1 MSLKKIVTHIFI
13 WTLLLT
19 LPPPGGIRRTVES
32 SMRTALCRSWNGRLA
47 VHGRMSKTGTCH
59 RRWKI
64 YIEMKAITIH
74 KWIFLLSWCLIKI
87 PPRFTESR
95 FQPTSQTFHRRQI
108 GNEFTQGIGGRKAGF
123 GEFWG
128 TWGIEH
134 IRNDEEGG
142 MVEYKLI
149 VEGFFEFYMFPS
161 FRLNVSWSLLPV
173 FFLHSGC
180 YWVKNGYSSVAPI
193 PSNNYDYV
201 TDLPWESMN
210 KHIVQVV
217 PVVALMLLKFWLKNL
232 TSPDQGS
239 FLVLVIGGR

>member
-1 MSLKKIVTHIFI
+1 MDFAYQRCHHREGFAKRSRVLCAQPFAEVEMGGWQCTAGCQNRD
-13 WTLLLT
+13 
-19 LPPPGGIRRTVES
+19 LPSKMENLHWNES
-32 SMRTALCRSWNGRLA
+32 HYYTQQ
-47 VHGRMSKTGTCH
+47 
-59 RRWKI
+59 
-64 YIEMKAITIH
+64 
-74 KWIFLLSWCLIKI
+74 IFLLSWCLIKI

-95 FQPTSQTFHRRQI
+95 FQPASQTSHRRQI

-134 IRNDEEGG
+134 IRNDEDREEWLSTNWLLK
-142 MVEYKLI
+142 V
-149 VEGFFEFYMFPS
+149 FFEFYMFPS

-173 FFLHSGC
+173 LFLHSGC
-180 YWVKNGYSSVAPI
+180 YWVKSGYSSVAPI

-201 TDLPWESMN
+201 TDLLVPWELMN
-210 KHIVQVV
+210 KNMV
-217 PVVALMLLKFWLKNL
+217 PVVALMLLKFREKNL